1 METSL
6 PGLLGGLIGLV
17 IGIVEYRIIA
27 PIVVGKLRA
36 SEQGKPAAERA
47 AFERKIGQFR
57 TIFLL
62 VATVGGALAGYMIA
76 RAVFG

>member
-6 PGLLGGLIGLV
+6 AGLVGALIGLG

-36 SEQGKPAAERA
+36 GEQGKPAAEQA
-47 AFERKIGQFR
+47 AFERKTGQFR